1 MNTVR
6 HRNNADTINPTALV
20 DFSMIIILKVSLFK
34 LSPKTNNQSEKFPTH
49 NKDARAEKKIIC
61 TIDEKTYL
69 LRNGET
75 FTLFHFVIFKLFY
88 QSGCTLRG
96 FVV

>member
-1 MNTVR
+1 MR
-6 HRNNADTINPTALV
+6 HRINADTINPTALV

-34 LSPKTNNQSEKFPTH
+34 LSPKTNNQSEKFATH
-49 NKDARAEKKIIC
+49 NKHARAEKI

-69 LRNGET
+69 LRNGEN

-88 QSGCTLRG
+88 
-96 FVV
+96 